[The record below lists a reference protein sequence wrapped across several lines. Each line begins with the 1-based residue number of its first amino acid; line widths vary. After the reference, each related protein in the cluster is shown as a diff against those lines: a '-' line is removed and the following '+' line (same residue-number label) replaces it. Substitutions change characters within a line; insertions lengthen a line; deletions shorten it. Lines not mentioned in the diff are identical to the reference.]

1 MYLRPFTPHMLSSV
15 DIEASCLAICERELQ
30 NTYQNVQLLFIVL
43 WIPLPLWCLPISA
56 SPAPHRGTIHCKT
69 FDKSV
74 DLFVPQ
80 LSIWEWGE
88 SYTACSQD
96 PWQLYPVM
104 IQRLHQPLIFPGV
117 VFNALL
123 NIVESHWNGNFKMRL
138 AMISV
143 FGPLSWVL
151 NRHKDCFSGSEGVI
165 VRSPRH
171 LRN

>member
-1 MYLRPFTPHMLSSV
+1 MSSV

-30 NTYQNVQLLFIVL
+30 NTYQNVQLLCIVL
-43 WIPLPLWCLPISA
+43 RIPLPLWCLPISA
-56 SPAPHRGTIHCKT
+56 SPAPRRGTIYCKI

-123 NIVESHWNGNFKMRL
+123 NIVESHWNGNLKMRL
-138 AMISV
+138 ENNDV
-143 FGPLSWVL
+143 SWNKIGLRKVDEEC
-151 NRHKDCFSGSEGVI
+151 NMVWDGKKAQSESRDGMSSTH
-165 VRSPRH
+165 RQD
-171 LRN
+171 